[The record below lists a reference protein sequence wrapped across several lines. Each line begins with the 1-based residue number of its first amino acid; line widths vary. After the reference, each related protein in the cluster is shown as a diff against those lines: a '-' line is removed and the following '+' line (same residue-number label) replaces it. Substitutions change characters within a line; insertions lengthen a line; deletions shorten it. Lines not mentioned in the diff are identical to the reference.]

1 MEDCISSIANPND
14 YICSNSGGVP
24 SNAAYLL
31 CPQDTTND
39 CRDIDEVIVNSSST
53 YNRSDT
59 SIVDQ
64 DVICKYKISINSSLS
79 YPSAGAQ
86 LADGSSLTGQISRT
100 IVNVHVDYNID
111 GIIKMYVYNQ
121 ETRSFIYI
129 DEHVE
134 NYYGSYAYATINKT
148 TPFYT
153 YFLAL
158 DDYACGGFDF
168 NTTDDVASQGLLT
181 QQTQQDDSNN
191 TGVVEGPDSQVVLTS
206 QSTAG
211 AGDISKSDIVSI
223 VLGIV
228 VLGLTVLLLL
238 LFYSHYK
245 MRKRYLELKNNPST
259 SEFNLERKP
268 TSDKLNVETDEI
280 LEEQQNN
287 QNQNVVVA
295 GPADYQ
301 PVSNENV
308 EQNQHV
314 HPSNPVL

>member
-1 MEDCISSIANPND
+1 M
-14 YICSNSGGVP
+14 
-24 SNAAYLL
+24 
-31 CPQDTTND
+31 
-39 CRDIDEVIVNSSST
+39 
-53 YNRSDT
+53 
-59 SIVDQ
+59 
-64 DVICKYKISINSSLS
+64 ICKYKISINSSLS

-129 DEHVE
+129 DENVE

-168 NTTDDVASQGLLT
+168 NTTDDVASQGLQNQQT

-206 QSTAG
+206 QSAAG
-211 AGDISKSDIVSI
+211 TGDLSKSDIVSI
-223 VLGIV
+223 VLGVV
-228 VLGLTVLLLL
+228 VLSLTVLLLL
-238 LFYSHYK
+238 LLYSYYK
-245 MRKRYLELKNNPST
+245 MRKSYLKLKNNPPKSDVY
-259 SEFNLERKP
+259 LERKP
-268 TSDKLNVETDEI
+268 TSDKLNVEVDEI
-280 LEEQQNN
+280 YEEQQNN
-287 QNQNVVVA
+287 QNQNVAVA
-295 GPADYQ
+295 EPVNYQ

-314 HPSNPVL
+314 HPSNPVF

>member
-100 IVNVHVDYNID
+100 IVSVHVDYNLD
-111 GIIKMYVYNQ
+111 GHINMYVYNQ

-158 DDYACGGFDF
+158 DDYACAGFDF

-181 QQTQQDDSNN
+181 QQDNSNAA
-191 TGVVEGPDSQVVLTS
+191 TGGTNSEVVPTN
-206 QSTAG
+206 QSAGG
-211 AGDISKSDIVSI
+211 AGDLSKSDIISI

-238 LFYSHYK
+238 LFYSNYK
-245 MRKRYLELKNNPST
+245 LRKRNLVLKNNPST
-259 SEFNLERKP
+259 SEFNLGRKS
-268 TSDKLNVETDEI
+268 TSDKLNAEADEI
-280 LEEQQNN
+280 YEEQQNN
-287 QNQNVVVA
+287 ENQNVAVA
-295 GPADYQ
+295 GPDDYQ

-308 EQNQHV
+308 EQNQQV
-314 HPSNPVL
+314 HPSNPDF

>member
-1 MEDCISSIANPND
+1 M
-14 YICSNSGGVP
+14 
-24 SNAAYLL
+24 
-31 CPQDTTND
+31 
-39 CRDIDEVIVNSSST
+39 
-53 YNRSDT
+53 
-59 SIVDQ
+59 
-64 DVICKYKISINSSLS
+64 ICKYKISINSSLS

-100 IVNVHVDYNID
+100 IVSVHVDYNLD
-111 GIIKMYVYNQ
+111 GHINMYVYNQ

-129 DEHVE
+129 DD
-134 NYYGSYAYATINKT
+134 NIRRNDSYAYATINKT

-168 NTTDDVASQGLLT
+168 NTTDDVASQGLQNQQT
-181 QQTQQDDSNN
+181 QQTQQDDSNAA
-191 TGVVEGPDSQVVLTS
+191 TGGTNSEVVPTN
-206 QSTAG
+206 QSAGG
-211 AGDISKSDIVSI
+211 AGDLSKSDIISI

-259 SEFNLERKP
+259 SELNLERKS
-268 TSDKLNVETDEI
+268 TSDKLNAEADEI
-280 LEEQQNN
+280 YEEQQNN
-287 QNQNVVVA
+287 ENQNVVVA